1 MWKENVTSYTEK
13 AIKDVMLAGVGDE
26 DIRREVL
33 STEDILSRSSF
44 EIIYFIESKEIG
56 RHATENSRNVSV
68 VSSFVRTEKAIF

>member
-13 AIKDVMLAGVGDE
+13 AIKDVMLAGDE